1 MSQSLESTLHNLVK
15 QRLGT
20 SEVSYC
26 GITKNGYQIP
36 VLLHKGAYD
45 FSGDCAR
52 ILIIGGVNGID
63 GDVQLVLDVTE
74 TITNHFNDSNAL
86 SISYIPCLDYD
97 AYISNPQT
105 PQTEGKLT
113 HGFPPDGNY
122 FFDPEIPESRYL
134 WRWVS
139 YQAPDL
145 VIELSSGESVRIE
158 PNEAAPAFITDMDTA
173 NTISD
178 DSLIGALGRKH
189 ESNLGSI
196 PGIRITGTNEQVASK
211 TVELLHKVVNSR
223 GTDYASSSHAAAAI
237 HRRRDR
243 TAQEVSEAL
252 ASQFGYK
259 LDSPINYI
267 QGVGVSGRIRL
278 AEYKNQDVPDDIFRL
293 VDPYVD
299 DPSTSFGDAPGSA
312 SLAGAVWA
320 DDLFRVTE
328 DPRYRDYLLDLAN
341 RFDSSGVNP
350 PAPADP
356 KWRTEDMFMLGSTIG
371 RSYAL
376 TQEGHYLDLLT
387 NFLVEMGT
395 QQISGLY
402 WHDRETPFYWGRGNG
417 FAALGLAETLTYL
430 PQSHPLYADILLMY
444 QKLLNGLL
452 NYQDLSGCYHQV
464 ITLPGSYHE
473 MTSTC
478 MIGYGIARGIK
489 LGLLDQSYLPT
500 LTSLWNGAKARVT
513 ETGDVVDGCTGTG
526 ALETEQD
533 YIVREALSGY
543 DDRTGSLALW
553 FAVEMMQSADNQSD
567 QD

>member
-1 MSQSLESTLHNLVK
+1 MSKSLESTLHNLVR
-15 QRLGT
+15 QGLDA
-20 SEVSYC
+20 SDISYC
-26 GITKNGYQIP
+26 GITKNGCQIP
-36 VLLHKGAYD
+36 VLLHKGASD
-45 FSGDCAR
+45 FSGDCTR
-52 ILIIGGVNGID
+52 ILVIGGVNGTD
-63 GDVQLVLDVTE
+63 GDVQLILDVIE
-74 TITNHFNDSNAL
+74 TITNQYDSFKVL

-97 AYISNPQT
+97 AYLGNLQVPETQS
-105 PQTEGKLT
+105 KLT
-113 HGFPPDGNY
+113 HGFPPNGNY
-122 FFDPEIPESRYL
+122 FFDPEIPETRYI
-134 WRWVS
+134 WRWIS

-145 VIELSSGESVRIE
+145 VIELSSGEPVRIE
-158 PNEAAPAFITDMDTA
+158 SNEAAPTFITDMDGVSTV
-173 NTISD
+173 SD

-196 PGIRITGTNEQVASK
+196 PGVRITGTRKQVVSK
-211 TVELLHKVVNSR
+211 TLELLHKVVDSR
-223 GTDYASSSHAAAAI
+223 ATDQSSTSHAAAAI
-237 HRRRDR
+237 CKRRDR
-243 TAQEVSEAL
+243 TAQAVSEAL

-278 AEYKNQDVPDDIFRL
+278 AEHTNQDVPDDIFQL

-299 DPSTSFGDAPGSA
+299 NPSTSFGDVPGSA

-320 DDLFRVTE
+320 DDLFRVTK
-328 DPRYRDYLLDLAN
+328 DAKYKNYLLDLTN
-341 RFDSSGVNP
+341 RFDSSGSNP

-356 KWRTEDMFMLGSTIG
+356 KWRTEDMFMLGSMMG

-376 TQEGHYLDLLT
+376 TQEERYLDILT

-417 FAALGLAETLTYL
+417 FAVLGLAEALTYL

-452 NYQDLSGCYHQV
+452 KYQSPSGCYHQV
-464 ITLPGSYHE
+464 ITLPGSYQE
-473 MTSTC
+473 LTSTS
-478 MIGYGIARGIK
+478 MIGYGVARGVK

-500 LTSLWNGAKARVT
+500 LEALWNGAKARVT

-526 ALETEQD
+526 ALETEPD
-533 YIVREALSGY
+533 YIVREAMSGY

-553 FAVEMMQSADNQSD
+553 LAVEMMQLD
-567 QD
+567 

>member
-1 MSQSLESTLHNLVK
+1 MSRSLESALHNLARE
-15 QRLGT
+15 RLDT
-20 SEVSYC
+20 SDITYC

-36 VLLHKGAYD
+36 VLLHKSAYD
-45 FSGDCAR
+45 FNGHRSR
-52 ILIIGGVNGID
+52 ILIIGGVNGTD
-63 GDVQLVLDVTE
+63 SDVQLALDVIE
-74 TITNHFNDSNAL
+74 TITNNYNYFNTL
-86 SISYIPCLDYD
+86 SISYIPCLDHD
-97 AYISNPQT
+97 AYIGNPQA
-105 PQTEGKLT
+105 PQADGKLT
-113 HGFPPDGNY
+113 HGFPPNGNY
-122 FFDPEIPESRYL
+122 FFDPEIPESRYI

-145 VIELSSGESVRIE
+145 VIELSSGESIQIE
-158 PNEAAPAFITDMDTA
+158 SNEAAPALITNMDTVRSV
-173 NTISD
+173 SD

-189 ESNLGSI
+189 ESNLGPI
-196 PGIRITGTNEQVASK
+196 PGVRVTGTNTQVVSK
-211 TVELLHKVVNSR
+211 TIELLHKVMECKDTARS
-223 GTDYASSSHAAAAI
+223 SSSHAAAAI
-237 HRRRDR
+237 RKRRDR

-278 AEYKNQDVPDDIFRL
+278 AEHKNQAVPDDIFQL

-299 DPSTSFGDAPGSA
+299 NPSASFGDTPASA

-320 DDLFRVTE
+320 DDLFRVTN
-328 DPRYRDYLLDLAN
+328 DPRYKNYLLDLTN
-341 RFDSSGVNP
+341 RFDLNGSNP

-356 KWRTEDMFMLGSTIG
+356 KWRTEDMFMLGSTMG

-376 TQEGHYLDLLT
+376 TQETQYLDSLT
-387 NFLVEMGT
+387 NFLVEMST

-417 FAALGLAETLTYL
+417 FAVLGLAETLTYL
-430 PQSHPLYADILLMY
+430 PQSHPLYVDILLMY
-444 QKLLNGLL
+444 RKLLNGLL
-452 NYQDLSGCYHQV
+452 KHQNLSGCYHQV
-464 ITLPGSYHE
+464 ITLPGSYQE
-473 MTSTC
+473 LTSTC
-478 MIGYGIARGIK
+478 MIGYGIARGIR

-500 LTSLWNGAKARVT
+500 LKSLWNGAKARVT
-513 ETGDVVDGCTGTG
+513 ETGGVVDGCTGTG

-553 FAVEMMQSADNQSD
+553 FAVEMMQFD
-567 QD
+567 

>member
-1 MSQSLESTLHNLVK
+1 MSKSLESALHNLVR
-15 QRLGT
+15 QGVVA
-20 SEVSYC
+20 SDISYC

-36 VLLHKGAYD
+36 VILHRHAYD
-45 FSGDCAR
+45 FSGDCTR
-52 ILIIGGVNGID
+52 ILVIGGVNGTD
-63 GDVQLVLDVTE
+63 GEVQLALDVIE
-74 TITNHFNDSNAL
+74 TITNDSNGFNGL
-86 SISYIPCLDYD
+86 SISYIPCLNYD
-97 AYISNPQT
+97 AYISNPQA

-113 HGFPPDGNY
+113 HGFPADGNY
-122 FFDPEIPESRYL
+122 FFDPEIPESRYI

-139 YQAPDL
+139 YKAPDL
-145 VIELSSGESVRIE
+145 VIELSLGESIRIE
-158 PNEAAPAFITDMDTA
+158 PNEAAPVFIADMDTVSP
-173 NTISD
+173 ISD
-178 DSLIGALGRKH
+178 DSLIGALGRKY
-189 ESNLGSI
+189 ESSPESI
-196 PGIRITGTNEQVASK
+196 PGVRITGAKEQVVSK
-211 TVELLHKVVNSR
+211 TVELLHKVVDFR
-223 GTDYASSSHAAAAI
+223 GTDQSLSSHGAATI
-237 HRRRDR
+237 RRRRDR

-252 ASQFGYK
+252 AAQFGYK

-278 AEYKNQDVPDDIFRL
+278 AESTNQDVTDDIFQL

-299 DPSTSFGDAPGSA
+299 NPSSSFGDAPGSA

-320 DDLFRVTE
+320 DDLFRVTK
-328 DPRYRDYLLDLAN
+328 DPRYKNYLLDLAN
-341 RFDSSGVNP
+341 RFDSSGANP

-356 KWRTEDMFMLGSTIG
+356 KWRTEDMFMLGSMMG

-376 TQEGHYLDLLT
+376 TQEGQYLDLLT
-387 NFLVEMGT
+387 KFLVEMGT

-452 NYQDLSGCYHQV
+452 KYQDLSGCYHQV
-464 ITLPGSYHE
+464 ITLPGSYQE
-473 MTSTC
+473 LTSTS
-478 MIGYGIARGIK
+478 MIGYGIARGVK

-500 LTSLWNGAKARVT
+500 LASLWNGAKARVT
-513 ETGDVVDGCTGTG
+513 QTGYVIDGCTGTG
-526 ALETEQD
+526 ALETEHD

-553 FAVEMMQSADNQSD
+553 FAVEMMQFD
-567 QD
+567 

>member
-1 MSQSLESTLHNLVK
+1 MSKSLESALHNLVN
-15 QRLGT
+15 QRLDT
-20 SEVSYC
+20 SDINYC

-36 VLLHKGAYD
+36 VLLHKDAYD
-45 FSGDCAR
+45 FSGDCIR
-52 ILIIGGVNGID
+52 ILIIGGANGTD
-63 GDVQLVLDVTE
+63 DEVQLSLDAIEST
-74 TITNHFNDSNAL
+74 TNHYNDFQAL

-113 HGFPPDGNY
+113 YGFPPDGNY
-122 FFDPEIPESRYL
+122 FFDPEVPESRYI

-145 VIELSSGESVRIE
+145 VIELSFRESFRIE
-158 PNEAAPAFITDMDTA
+158 SNEAAPVFIADTGA
-173 NTISD
+173 VSSVSD

-196 PGIRITGTNEQVASK
+196 PGVRITGTNEQVVSK
-211 TVELLHKVVNSR
+211 TVELLHKAVDPRS
-223 GTDYASSSHAAAAI
+223 TDQSSSSYAAAAI
-237 HRRRDR
+237 RKRRDR

-278 AEYKNQDVPDDIFRL
+278 AEYKNQDVPDDIFQL

-299 DPSTSFGDAPGSA
+299 NPPTSFGDAPGSA

-320 DDLFRVTE
+320 DDLFRVTK
-328 DPRYRDYLLDLAN
+328 DPRYKDYLLDLAD
-341 RFDSSGVNP
+341 RFDLSGSNP

-356 KWRTEDMFMLGSTIG
+356 KWRTEDMFMLGSMMG

-376 TQEGHYLDLLT
+376 TQEGQYLDLLT

-395 QQISGLY
+395 QQISGLF

-417 FAALGLAETLTYL
+417 FAVLGLAETLTYL

-452 NYQDLSGCYHQV
+452 KYQHPSGCYHQV
-464 ITLPGSYHE
+464 ITLPGSYQE
-473 MTSTC
+473 LTSTC
-478 MIGYGIARGIK
+478 MIGYGAARGIK
-489 LGLLDQSYLPT
+489 LGLLDQSYLT
-500 LTSLWNGAKARVT
+500 ILEFLWNGAKARVT

-526 ALETEQD
+526 ALETEHD

-553 FAVEMMQSADNQSD
+553 FAVEMMHFD
-567 QD
+567 

>member
-1 MSQSLESTLHNLVK
+1 MSRSLESALHNLVR
-15 QRLGT
+15 QRLDDADI
-20 SEVSYC
+20 SYC
-26 GITKNGYQIP
+26 GITKNGCQIP
-36 VLLHKGAYD
+36 VLLHKDAYD
-45 FSGDCAR
+45 FSRDCTR
-52 ILIIGGVNGID
+52 ILIIGGINGTD
-63 GDVQLVLDVTE
+63 GDAQLTLDVIE
-74 TITNHFNDSNAL
+74 TITNHVNGFNGL

-97 AYISNPQT
+97 AYIGSPQA
-105 PQTEGKLT
+105 PQVDGKLT

-122 FFDPEIPESRYL
+122 FFDPEIPESRYI

-145 VIELSSGESVRIE
+145 VIELSLGESILIE
-158 PNEAAPAFITDMDTA
+158 SNEAASTFIADMDVESSV
-173 NTISD
+173 SD

-189 ESNLGSI
+189 QSNLGSI
-196 PGIRITGTNEQVASK
+196 PGVRIVGTSEQVALK
-211 TVELLHKVVNSR
+211 VIELLRQVVNFR
-223 GTDYASSSHAAAAI
+223 GADQSSSSLAAAAI
-237 HRRRDR
+237 RKRRDR

-252 ASQFGYK
+252 AAQFGYK

-278 AEYKNQDVPDDIFRL
+278 AEYKNQDVPDDIFQL

-299 DPSTSFGDAPGSA
+299 APSTSFGDAPGSA

-320 DDLFRVTE
+320 DDLFRVTK
-328 DPRYRDYLLDLAN
+328 DPRYKNYLLDLTN
-341 RFDSSGVNP
+341 RFDSSGSNP

-356 KWRTEDMFMLGSTIG
+356 RWRTEDMFMLGSTMG
-371 RSYAL
+371 RCYAL
-376 TQEGHYLDLLT
+376 TQDRQYLDLLT

-417 FAALGLAETLTYL
+417 FAVLGLAETLTYL
-430 PQSHPLYADILLMY
+430 PQSHPLYADILSMY

-452 NYQDLSGCYHQV
+452 KYQSPSGCYHQV
-464 ITLPGSYHE
+464 ITLPGSYQE
-473 MTSTC
+473 LTSTC
-478 MIGYGIARGIK
+478 MIGYGVARGVK

-500 LTSLWNGAKARVT
+500 LASLWNGAKARIT

-526 ALETEQD
+526 ALETERD

-553 FAVEMMQSADNQSD
+553 FAVEMMQ
-567 QD
+567 QDSWKN

>member
-1 MSQSLESTLHNLVK
+1 MSRSLESALHNLAR
-15 QRLGT
+15 QQLDA
-20 SEVSYC
+20 SDISYC

-36 VLLHKGAYD
+36 VLLHKSAYD
-45 FSGDCAR
+45 FSGDCTR
-52 ILIIGGVNGID
+52 ILVVGGVNGTND
-63 GDVQLVLDVTE
+63 NVQLALDVID
-74 TITNHFNDSNAL
+74 TITNNYNDFNSL

-113 HGFPPDGNY
+113 HGFPPNGNY
-122 FFDPEIPESRYL
+122 FFDPEIPESRYI

-139 YQAPDL
+139 YQASDL
-145 VIELSSGESVRIE
+145 VIELSLGESTKIE
-158 PNEAAPAFITDMDTA
+158 SNTAAPAFLADMNTA
-173 NTISD
+173 SPISD

-196 PGIRITGTNEQVASK
+196 PGVKITGTNEQVTLK
-211 TVELLHKVVNSR
+211 TVELLHKVVDSK
-223 GTDYASSSHAAAAI
+223 GTDQSSSSLAAAAI
-237 HRRRDR
+237 RSRRNRA
-243 TAQEVSEAL
+243 AQEVSEAL

-278 AEYKNQDVPDDIFRL
+278 AEYKNQDVPDDIFQL

-299 DPSTSFGDAPGSA
+299 NPSTSFGDAPGSA

-341 RFDSSGVNP
+341 RFDLSGSNP

-356 KWRTEDMFMLGSTIG
+356 KWRTEDMFMLGSMMG

-376 TQEGHYLDLLT
+376 TQEGQYLDILT
-387 NFLVEMGT
+387 NFLIEMGT

-417 FAALGLAETLTYL
+417 FAVLGLAETLTYL

-452 NYQDLSGCYHQV
+452 KYQNPSGCYHQV
-464 ITLPGSYHE
+464 ITLPGSYQE

-478 MIGYGIARGIK
+478 MIGYGVARGIK

-500 LTSLWNGAKARVT
+500 LGSLWNGAKARVT

-526 ALETEQD
+526 ALETEHD

-553 FAVEMMQSADNQSD
+553 FAVEMMQFD
-567 QD
+567 

>member
-1 MSQSLESTLHNLVK
+1 MSKSLESALHNLVR
-15 QRLGT
+15 QGVVA
-20 SEVSYC
+20 SDISYC

-36 VLLHKGAYD
+36 ALLHKGAYD
-45 FSGDCAR
+45 FSGDCPR
-52 ILIIGGVNGID
+52 ILVIGGVNGTD
-63 GDVQLVLDVTE
+63 GEVQLALDVIE
-74 TITNHFNDSNAL
+74 TITNDSNGFNAL
-86 SISYIPCLDYD
+86 SISYIPCLNYD
-97 AYISNPQT
+97 AYIGNLQAPET
-105 PQTEGKLT
+105 RTKLT
-113 HGFPPDGNY
+113 HGFSPNGNY
-122 FFDPEIPESRYL
+122 FSDPEIPESRYI

-139 YQAPDL
+139 YQAADL
-145 VIELSSGESVRIE
+145 VIELSLGKSIRIE
-158 PNEAAPAFITDMDTA
+158 PNEAAPVFIADMDIA
-173 NTISD
+173 SSVSD
-178 DSLIGALGRKH
+178 DSLIGALGRKY
-189 ESNLGSI
+189 ESSPGSI
-196 PGIRITGTNEQVASK
+196 PGVRITGTKEQVVSK
-211 TVELLHKVVNSR
+211 TVELLHKVVDFR
-223 GTDYASSSHAAAAI
+223 GTDQSLSSRGAAAI
-237 HRRRDR
+237 RKRRDR

-278 AEYKNQDVPDDIFRL
+278 AESTNQAVPDDIFQI
-293 VDPYVD
+293 VDSYVD
-299 DPSTSFGDAPGSA
+299 NPSTSFGDAPGSA

-320 DDLFRVTE
+320 DDLFRVTK
-328 DPRYRDYLLDLAN
+328 DPRYKNYLLDLTN
-341 RFDSSGVNP
+341 RFDSSGSNP
-350 PAPADP
+350 PTPADP
-356 KWRTEDMFMLGSTIG
+356 KWRTEDMFMLGSMMG

-376 TQEGHYLDLLT
+376 TQEGQYLDPLT

-452 NYQDLSGCYHQV
+452 KYQDLSGCYHQV
-464 ITLPGSYHE
+464 ITLPGSYQE
-473 MTSTC
+473 LTSTC

-489 LGLLDQSYLPT
+489 LGLLDSSYLPT
-500 LTSLWNGAKARVT
+500 LEALWNGAKARVT
-513 ETGDVVDGCTGTG
+513 ETGGVVDGCTGTG

-553 FAVEMMQSADNQSD
+553 FAVEMMQLD
-567 QD
+567 

>member
-1 MSQSLESTLHNLVK
+1 MSKSLESALHNLVR
-15 QRLGT
+15 QGVVA
-20 SEVSYC
+20 SDISYC

-36 VLLHKGAYD
+36 VILHKDAYD
-45 FSGDCAR
+45 FSGDCTR
-52 ILIIGGVNGID
+52 ILVIGGVNGTD
-63 GDVQLVLDVTE
+63 GEVQLALDVIE
-74 TITNHFNDSNAL
+74 TITNGSNDFNRL
-86 SISYIPCLDYD
+86 SISYIPCLNYD
-97 AYISNPQT
+97 AYIGNLQAPETQS
-105 PQTEGKLT
+105 KLLT

-122 FFDPEIPESRYL
+122 FFDSEIPESRYI

-139 YQAPDL
+139 YKAPDL
-145 VIELSSGESVRIE
+145 VIELSLGESIRIE
-158 PNEAAPAFITDMDTA
+158 PNEAAPVFIADMDTVSP
-173 NTISD
+173 ISD
-178 DSLIGALGRKH
+178 DSLIGALGRKY
-189 ESNLGSI
+189 ESSPESI
-196 PGIRITGTNEQVASK
+196 PGVRITGAKEQVVSK
-211 TVELLHKVVNSR
+211 TVELLHKVADSR
-223 GTDYASSSHAAAAI
+223 GTDQSSSSHAAAAI
-237 HRRRDR
+237 CKRRDR

-278 AEYKNQDVPDDIFRL
+278 AEYKNQEVPDDIFQL

-299 DPSTSFGDAPGSA
+299 NPSTSFGDAPGSA

-320 DDLFRVTE
+320 DDLFRVTK
-328 DPRYRDYLLDLAN
+328 DPRYKNYILDLAN
-341 RFDSSGVNP
+341 RFDSSGANP

-356 KWRTEDMFMLGSTIG
+356 KWRTEDMFMLGSMMG

-376 TQEGHYLDLLT
+376 TQEGQYLDLLT
-387 NFLVEMGT
+387 KFLVEMGT

-452 NYQDLSGCYHQV
+452 KYQDLSGCYHQV
-464 ITLPGSYHE
+464 ITLPGSYQE
-473 MTSTC
+473 LTSTC
-478 MIGYGIARGIK
+478 MIGYGVARGVK
-489 LGLLDQSYLPT
+489 LGLLDSSYLPT
-500 LTSLWNGAKARVT
+500 LEALWNGVKARVT

-553 FAVEMMQSADNQSD
+553 FAVEMMQFD
-567 QD
+567 

>member
-1 MSQSLESTLHNLVK
+1 MSRSLESALHNLARE
-15 QRLGT
+15 RLDA
-20 SEVSYC
+20 SDISYC

-36 VLLHKGAYD
+36 VLLHKSAYD
-45 FSGDCAR
+45 FNGDCSR
-52 ILIIGGVNGID
+52 ILIIGGINGTD
-63 GDVQLVLDVTE
+63 SDVQLALYVIE
-74 TITNHFNDSNAL
+74 TLTNHYNNFNAL

-105 PQTEGKLT
+105 SQTEGKLIQ
-113 HGFPPDGNY
+113 GFSPDRNY
-122 FFDPEIPESRYL
+122 FFDPEIPESRYI

-145 VIELSSGESVRIE
+145 VIELSSGESIQIE
-158 PNEAAPAFITDMDTA
+158 PNEDAPAFITDMDTA
-173 NTISD
+173 RSVSD
-178 DSLIGALGRKH
+178 NSLIAALGRKH
-189 ESNLGSI
+189 ESNLGPI
-196 PGIRITGTNEQVASK
+196 PGIRITGTSEQVVSK
-211 TVELLHKVVNSR
+211 TVELLHKAEDSR
-223 GTDYASSSHAAAAI
+223 GTDQPLSSNAAATS
-237 HRRRDR
+237 RKRRDR
-243 TAQEVSEAL
+243 TAQAVSEAL

-278 AEYKNQDVPDDIFRL
+278 AEHKNQAVPDDIFQL
-293 VDPYVD
+293 VDLYVD
-299 DPSTSFGDAPGSA
+299 NPSASFGDAPASA

-320 DDLFRVTE
+320 DDLFRVTK
-328 DPRYRDYLLDLAN
+328 DPRYKNYLLDLTN
-341 RFDSSGVNP
+341 RFDLSGANP

-356 KWRTEDMFMLGSTIG
+356 KWRTEDMFMLGSTMG

-376 TQEGHYLDLLT
+376 TQETQYLDILT

-417 FAALGLAETLTYL
+417 FAVLGLAETLTYL
-430 PQSHPLYADILLMY
+430 PQSHPLYVDILLMY
-444 QKLLNGLL
+444 RKLLNGLL
-452 NYQDLSGCYHQV
+452 KYQNPSGCYHQV
-464 ITLPGSYHE
+464 ITLPGSYQE
-473 MTSTC
+473 LTSTC

-500 LTSLWNGAKARVT
+500 LKSLWNGTKARIT
-513 ETGDVVDGCTGTG
+513 EAGDVVDGCTGTG
-526 ALETEQD
+526 ALETEHD

-553 FAVEMMQSADNQSD
+553 FAVEMMQFD
-567 QD
+567 

>member
-1 MSQSLESTLHNLVK
+1 MSKSLEPALHNLVR
-15 QRLGT
+15 QGLDA
-20 SEVSYC
+20 SEISYY

-36 VLLHKGAYD
+36 VLLHKSAYD
-45 FSGDCAR
+45 FTGDCSR
-52 ILIIGGVNGID
+52 ILIIGGVNGTD
-63 GDVQLVLDVTE
+63 GDVQLTLDVIE
-74 TITNHFNDSNAL
+74 TITNHFNDFNML
-86 SISYIPCLDYD
+86 SISYIPCLNYD
-97 AYISNPQT
+97 AYIGNPQASET
-105 PQTEGKLT
+105 QTKLT
-113 HGFPPDGNY
+113 HGFPLDGNY
-122 FFDPEIPESRYL
+122 FFDSEIPESRYI

-145 VIELSSGESVRIE
+145 LIELSLGESFRIE
-158 PNEAAPAFITDMDTA
+158 SNEAAPTFIADMGTA
-173 NTISD
+173 NPISGD
-178 DSLIGALGRKH
+178 TLIGALGQKH

-196 PGIRITGTNEQVASK
+196 PGVRITGTTEQIASK
-211 TVELLHKVVNSR
+211 TVELLHKATDSI
-223 GTDYASSSHAAAAI
+223 GTDQPLSSHAAATI
-237 HRRRDR
+237 HRRQDR
-243 TAQEVSEAL
+243 TAQAVSEAL

-278 AEYKNQDVPDDIFRL
+278 AEHMNQDVPDDIFQL

-299 DPSTSFGDAPGSA
+299 NPSTSFGDIPGSA

-320 DDLFRVTE
+320 DDLFRVTK
-328 DPRYRDYLLDLAN
+328 DPRYKNYLLDLTN
-341 RFDSSGVNP
+341 RFESDGSNP

-356 KWRTEDMFMLGSTIG
+356 KWRTEDMFMLGSMMG

-376 TQEGHYLDLLT
+376 TQERQYLDLLT

-395 QQISGLY
+395 QQISGLF

-417 FAALGLAETLTYL
+417 FAVLGLAETLTYL
-430 PQSHPLYADILLMY
+430 PQSHPLYTDILLMY

-452 NYQDLSGCYHQV
+452 KYQNPSGCYHQV
-464 ITLPGSYHE
+464 ITLPGSYQE
-473 MTSTC
+473 LTSTC

-489 LGLLDQSYLPT
+489 LGLLNRSFIPILE
-500 LTSLWNGAKARVT
+500 SLWNGAKARVT

-526 ALETEQD
+526 ALETEHD

-553 FAVEMMQSADNQSD
+553 FAVEMMQFD
-567 QD
+567 

>member
-1 MSQSLESTLHNLVK
+1 MSKSLELAIHNLV
-15 QRLGT
+15 RRNLDAWDI
-20 SEVSYC
+20 SYC

-36 VLLHKGAYD
+36 SLLHKHAYD
-45 FSGDCAR
+45 FSGDCTR
-52 ILIIGGVNGID
+52 ILVVGGVNGTD
-63 GDVQLVLDVTE
+63 DDVQLALDVID
-74 TITNHFNDSNAL
+74 TITNHSNDFNAL
-86 SISYIPCLDYD
+86 SISYIPCLNYD
-97 AYISNPQT
+97 AYIGNLQDSEAQT
-105 PQTEGKLT
+105 KLT

-122 FFDPEIPESRYL
+122 FFDPEIPESRYT

-145 VIELSSGESVRIE
+145 LIELSLGESIQIE
-158 PNEAAPAFITDMDTA
+158 LNKAAPDFIADMEAASPV
-173 NTISD
+173 SD

-189 ESNLGSI
+189 ESNPGSI
-196 PGIRITGTNEQVASK
+196 PGVRITGARKHVLSK
-211 TVELLHKVVNSR
+211 TVELLGKVVDSR
-223 GTDYASSSHAAAAI
+223 GTDQPSSSHAAAAI
-237 HRRRDR
+237 RKRRDR
-243 TAQEVSEAL
+243 SAQEVSEAL

-278 AEYKNQDVPDDIFRL
+278 AEHTNQDVPDDIFQF

-299 DPSTSFGDAPGSA
+299 DPSSSFGDAPGSA

-320 DDLFRVTE
+320 DDLFRVTK
-328 DPRYRDYLLDLAN
+328 DPRYKNYLLDLAN
-341 RFDSSGVNP
+341 RFDSSGSNP

-356 KWRTEDMFMLGSTIG
+356 KWRTEDMFMLGSMMG

-376 TQEGHYLDLLT
+376 TQEGRYLDILT

-417 FAALGLAETLTYL
+417 FAVLGLAETLTYL
-430 PQSHPLYADILLMY
+430 PQSHPLHADILLMY
-444 QKLLNGLL
+444 KKLLNGLL
-452 NYQDLSGCYHQV
+452 KYQNPSGCYHQV
-464 ITLPGSYHE
+464 ITLPGSYQE
-473 MTSTC
+473 LTSTS
-478 MIGYGIARGIK
+478 MIGYGVARGVK

-500 LTSLWNGAKARVT
+500 LASLWNGAKDRIT

-526 ALETEQD
+526 ALETEHD
-533 YIVREALSGY
+533 YIIREALSGY

-553 FAVEMMQSADNQSD
+553 FSVEMMQFD
-567 QD
+567 

>member
-1 MSQSLESTLHNLVK
+1 MSKSLESALHNLVR
-15 QRLGT
+15 QGVVA
-20 SEVSYC
+20 SDISYC

-36 VLLHKGAYD
+36 VILHRHAYD
-45 FSGDCAR
+45 FSGDCTR
-52 ILIIGGVNGID
+52 ILVIGGVNGTD
-63 GDVQLVLDVTE
+63 GEVQLALDVIE
-74 TITNHFNDSNAL
+74 TITNDSNGFNGL
-86 SISYIPCLDYD
+86 SISYIPCLNYD
-97 AYISNPQT
+97 AYISNPQA

-122 FFDPEIPESRYL
+122 FFDSEIPESRYI
-134 WRWVS
+134 WRWIS
-139 YQAPDL
+139 YKAPDL
-145 VIELSSGESVRIE
+145 VIELSLGESTRIE
-158 PNEAAPAFITDMDTA
+158 SNEDAPTFIADMDTVSPV
-173 NTISD
+173 SD
-178 DSLIGALGRKH
+178 DSLIGALGRKY
-189 ESNLGSI
+189 ESNPGSI
-196 PGIRITGTNEQVASK
+196 PGVRITGANEQVTSK
-211 TVELLHKVVNSR
+211 TVELLHKVADSR
-223 GTDYASSSHAAAAI
+223 GTDQSSSSHAAAAI
-237 HRRRDR
+237 CKRRDR

-278 AEYKNQDVPDDIFRL
+278 AEYKNQEVPDDIFQL

-299 DPSTSFGDAPGSA
+299 NPSTSFGDAPGSA

-320 DDLFRVTE
+320 DDLFRVTK
-328 DPRYRDYLLDLAN
+328 DPRYKNYLLDLAN
-341 RFDSSGVNP
+341 RFDSSGANP

-356 KWRTEDMFMLGSTIG
+356 KWRTEDMFMLGSMMG

-376 TQEGHYLDLLT
+376 TQEGQYLDLLT

-452 NYQDLSGCYHQV
+452 KYQDSSGCYHQV
-464 ITLPGSYHE
+464 ITLPGSYQE
-473 MTSTC
+473 LTSTS
-478 MIGYGIARGIK
+478 MIGYGVARGVK
-489 LGLLDQSYLPT
+489 LGLLDSSYLPT
-500 LTSLWNGAKARVT
+500 LEALWNGAKARVT

-526 ALETEQD
+526 ALETEHD

-553 FAVEMMQSADNQSD
+553 LAVEMMQFD
-567 QD
+567 

>member
-1 MSQSLESTLHNLVK
+1 MSKSLESALHNLVR
-15 QRLGT
+15 QRLDA
-20 SEVSYC
+20 SDISYC

-36 VLLHKGAYD
+36 VLLHKSAYD
-45 FSGDCAR
+45 FAADCTR
-52 ILIIGGVNGID
+52 ILIIGGTNGTD
-63 GDVQLVLDVTE
+63 SDVQLALDAIE
-74 TITNHFNDSNAL
+74 TITNHYNGFNTL

-97 AYISNPQT
+97 AYISSPQA
-105 PQTEGKLT
+105 PQTEGKLA

-122 FFDPEIPESRYL
+122 FLDPEIPESRYI
-134 WRWVS
+134 WRWIS

-145 VIELSSGESVRIE
+145 VIELSFGESIQIE
-158 PNEAAPAFITDMDTA
+158 PNEAAPDFIASMDTA
-173 NTISD
+173 GPVSD

-189 ESNLGSI
+189 QSNLGSI
-196 PGIRITGTNEQVASK
+196 PGVRITGTSEQVASK
-211 TVELLHKVVNSR
+211 TVELLHKVVQSK
-223 GTDYASSSHAAAAI
+223 GTDHSSSSHAAAAI
-237 HRRRDR
+237 RKRRDR
-243 TAQEVSEAL
+243 TAQEVSEVL

-278 AEYKNQDVPDDIFRL
+278 AEHRNQAVPDDIFQL

-299 DPSTSFGDAPGSA
+299 NPSTSFGDTPASA

-320 DDLFRVTE
+320 DDLFRMTK
-328 DPRYRDYLLDLAN
+328 DPRYKNYLLDLTN
-341 RFDSSGVNP
+341 RFDSSGSNP

-356 KWRTEDMFMLGSTIG
+356 KWRTEDMFMLGSMMG

-376 TQEGHYLDLLT
+376 TQEERYLDILT

-417 FAALGLAETLTYL
+417 FAVLGLAETLTYL

-452 NYQDLSGCYHQV
+452 TYQNPSGCYHQV
-464 ITLPGSYHE
+464 ITLPGSYQE
-473 MTSTC
+473 LTSTS

-489 LGLLDQSYLPT
+489 LGMLDQSYLPT
-500 LTSLWNGAKARVT
+500 LASLWNGVKARVT
-513 ETGDVVDGCTGTG
+513 ETGDVIDGCTGTG
-526 ALETEQD
+526 ALETEHD

-553 FAVEMMQSADNQSD
+553 FAVEMMQFD
-567 QD
+567 

>member
-1 MSQSLESTLHNLVK
+1 MSRSLESALHNLARE
-15 QRLGT
+15 RLDA
-20 SEVSYC
+20 SDISYC

-36 VLLHKGAYD
+36 VLLHKSAYD
-45 FSGDCAR
+45 FNGDRSR
-52 ILIIGGVNGID
+52 ILIIGGINGTD
-63 GDVQLVLDVTE
+63 SDVQLTLDVIEAFT
-74 TITNHFNDSNAL
+74 THYNDFNAL

-97 AYISNPQT
+97 AYISNPQA

-113 HGFPPDGNY
+113 HGFPPDGNHS
-122 FFDPEIPESRYL
+122 FDPEIPESRYI

-145 VIELSSGESVRIE
+145 VIELSLAESIQIE
-158 PNEAAPAFITDMDTA
+158 SNEAAPTFITDMDTA
-173 NTISD
+173 NPISD
-178 DSLIGALGRKH
+178 DSLIGALGRIH

-196 PGIRITGTNEQVASK
+196 PGVRITGTSSQVVSK
-211 TVELLHKVVNSR
+211 TAELLHKVVDSR
-223 GTDYASSSHAAAAI
+223 DTDQPSSSHAAAAI
-237 HRRRDR
+237 RKRRDR

-278 AEYKNQDVPDDIFRL
+278 AEHKNQAVPDDVFQL

-299 DPSTSFGDAPGSA
+299 NPSTSFGDTPASA

-320 DDLFRVTE
+320 DDLFRITK
-328 DPRYRDYLLDLAN
+328 DPRYKNYLLDLTN
-341 RFDSSGVNP
+341 RFDLSGSNP

-356 KWRTEDMFMLGSTIG
+356 KWRTEDMFMLGSTMG

-376 TQEGHYLDLLT
+376 TQEGQYLDILS
-387 NFLVEMGT
+387 NFLVKMGT

-417 FAALGLAETLTYL
+417 FAVLGLAETLTYL
-430 PQSHPLYADILLMY
+430 PQSHPLYVDIFLMY
-444 QKLLNGLL
+444 RKLLNGLL
-452 NYQDLSGCYHQV
+452 KYQNLSGCYHQV
-464 ITLPGSYHE
+464 ITLPGSYQE
-473 MTSTC
+473 LTSTC

-500 LTSLWNGAKARVT
+500 LKSLWNGTKARIT

-553 FAVEMMQSADNQSD
+553 FAVEMMQFD
-567 QD
+567 

>member
-1 MSQSLESTLHNLVK
+1 MSKSLEPALHNLVK
-15 QRLGT
+15 QRLDAAAI
-20 SEVSYC
+20 SYC

-36 VLLHKGAYD
+36 VLLHRDAYD
-45 FSGDCAR
+45 FSGNRTR
-52 ILIIGGVNGID
+52 ILIIGGINGTD
-63 GDVQLVLDVTE
+63 GNVQLALDVIE
-74 TITNHFNDSNAL
+74 TITNHYNDFNAV

-105 PQTEGKLT
+105 PQTEGKLA

-122 FFDPEIPESRYL
+122 FFDPEIPESRYI

-145 VIELSSGESVRIE
+145 LIELSLGESFRIE
-158 PNEAAPAFITDMDTA
+158 SNEAAPTLITDTDA
-173 NTISD
+173 VSLVSD

-189 ESNLGSI
+189 ESNLESI
-196 PGIRITGTNEQVASK
+196 PGIRVTGTNEQVASN
-211 TVELLHKVVNSR
+211 TVELLHKAIESKDTNRS
-223 GTDYASSSHAAAAI
+223 SSSHAAATI
-237 HRRRDR
+237 RRRRDR

-278 AEYKNQDVPDDIFRL
+278 AEHMNRDVPDDIFQL

-299 DPSTSFGDAPGSA
+299 NPPTSFGGAPGSA

-320 DDLFRVTE
+320 DDLFRITE
-328 DPRYRDYLLDLAN
+328 DPRYKNYLLDLTD
-341 RFDSSGVNP
+341 RFESDGSNP
-350 PAPADP
+350 PTPADP
-356 KWRTEDMFMLGSTIG
+356 KWRTEDMFMLGSMMG

-376 TQEGHYLDLLT
+376 TQDEQYLDLLT

-417 FAALGLAETLTYL
+417 FAVLGLAETLTYL
-430 PQSHPLYADILLMY
+430 PQSHLLYADILLMY

-452 NYQDLSGCYHQV
+452 KYQHPSGCYHQV
-464 ITLPGSYHE
+464 ITLPGSYQE
-473 MTSTC
+473 LTSTC
-478 MIGYGIARGIK
+478 MIGYGIARGIR

-500 LTSLWNGAKARVT
+500 LESLWNGTKARIT
-513 ETGDVVDGCTGTG
+513 ETGNVVDGCTGTG
-526 ALETEQD
+526 ALETEHD

-553 FAVEMMQSADNQSD
+553 FCVEMLQLD
-567 QD
+567 

>member
-1 MSQSLESTLHNLVK
+1 MSRPLESTLHNLVR
-15 QRLGT
+15 QRLAASDIT
-20 SEVSYC
+20 YC
-26 GITKNGYQIP
+26 GITKNGHQIP
-36 VLLHKGAYD
+36 VLLHKRAYD
-45 FSGDCAR
+45 FAGDCSR
-52 ILIIGGVNGID
+52 ILVIGGVNGTD
-63 GDVQLVLDVTE
+63 GDVQLSLDVIE
-74 TITNHFNDSNAL
+74 TITNHFNDFNAL

-97 AYISNPQT
+97 AYTSNPQT

-122 FFDPEIPESRYL
+122 FFDPEIPESRYI

-139 YQAPDL
+139 YQASDL
-145 VIELSSGESVRIE
+145 VIELALGESIKIE
-158 PNEAAPAFITDMDTA
+158 SNEGASDLIADMDTA
-173 NTISD
+173 NSVSD

-196 PGIRITGTNEQVASK
+196 PGVRITGTSEQVASK
-211 TVELLHKVVNSR
+211 TVELLNKVIDSR
-223 GTDYASSSHAAAAI
+223 GTDRASTSHAAATI
-237 HRRRDR
+237 HRRQDR
-243 TAQEVSEAL
+243 TAQDVSEAL
-252 ASQFGYK
+252 ALQFGYK

-278 AEYKNQDVPDDIFRL
+278 AEYKNRDVPDDIFQL

-320 DDLFRVTE
+320 DDLFRVTK
-328 DPRYRDYLLDLAN
+328 DPRYKNYLLELTN
-341 RFDSSGVNP
+341 RFDSSGSNP
-350 PAPADP
+350 PSPADP
-356 KWRTEDMFMLGSTIG
+356 KWRTEDMFMLGSMMG

-376 TQEGHYLDLLT
+376 TQEAKYLDVLA
-387 NFLVEMGT
+387 NFLIEMGT

-417 FAALGLAETLTYL
+417 FAVLGLAETLTYL

-452 NYQDLSGCYHQV
+452 KYQDLSGCYHQV
-464 ITLPGSYHE
+464 ITLPGSYQE
-473 MTSTC
+473 LTSTS
-478 MIGYGIARGIK
+478 MIGYGIARGVK
-489 LGLLDQSYLPT
+489 LGLLDQSYFPT
-500 LTSLWNGAKARVT
+500 LASLWNGAKARVT
-513 ETGDVVDGCTGTG
+513 EAGTVVDGCTGTG
-526 ALETEQD
+526 ALEMEQD

-553 FAVEMMQSADNQSD
+553 FAAEMMQFD
-567 QD
+567 

>member
-1 MSQSLESTLHNLVK
+1 MSKSLESALHNLVK
-15 QRLGT
+15 QRLDAAGI
-20 SEVSYC
+20 SYC
-26 GITKNGYQIP
+26 GITKNGHQIP
-36 VLLHKGAYD
+36 ILLHNGAYN
-45 FSGDCAR
+45 FSGDCTR
-52 ILIIGGVNGID
+52 ILIIGAANGTD
-63 GDVQLVLDVTE
+63 ENVQLALDVIEPT
-74 TITNHFNDSNAL
+74 TNHYNDFNAL

-97 AYISNPQT
+97 AYISDLQAPQT
-105 PQTEGKLT
+105 DGKLT

-122 FFDPEIPESRYL
+122 FFDPEIPESRYI

-145 VIELSSGESVRIE
+145 LIELALGESIQIE
-158 PNEAAPAFITDMDTA
+158 PNEAAPASITDMSTA
-173 NTISD
+173 CPISD

-189 ESNLGSI
+189 ESNPGSI
-196 PGIRITGTNEQVASK
+196 PGVRITATNEQVVSK
-211 TVELLHKVVNSR
+211 TVELLRKVVDSR
-223 GTDYASSSHAAAAI
+223 DTDQPSSSPAAAAI
-237 HRRRDR
+237 RKRRDR

-278 AEYKNQDVPDDIFRL
+278 AEHTNQDVPDDIFQL

-328 DPRYRDYLLDLAN
+328 DPRYKNYLLDLTN
-341 RFDSSGVNP
+341 QFDSSGANP

-356 KWRTEDMFMLGSTIG
+356 KWRTEDMFMLGSTMG

-376 TQEGHYLDLLT
+376 TQEGQYLDLLT

-417 FAALGLAETLTYL
+417 FAVLGLAETLTYL

-452 NYQDLSGCYHQV
+452 KYQDLSGCYHQV
-464 ITLPGSYHE
+464 ITLPGSYQE

-478 MIGYGIARGIK
+478 MIGYGVARGIK

-500 LTSLWNGAKARVT
+500 LTSLWNGVKSRVT

-553 FAVEMMQSADNQSD
+553 FAVEMMRL
-567 QD
+567 

>member
-1 MSQSLESTLHNLVK
+1 MSKSLEPALHNLVK
-15 QRLGT
+15 QRLDA
-20 SEVSYC
+20 SDISYC

-36 VLLHKGAYD
+36 VLLHKGAYECSRD
-45 FSGDCAR
+45 WTR
-52 ILIIGGVNGID
+52 ILIIGGVHGTD
-63 GDVQLVLDVTE
+63 DDVQLSLNAIE
-74 TITNHFNDSNAL
+74 TITNHYNGFNTL

-97 AYISNPQT
+97 AYIGNLQASEAQT
-105 PQTEGKLT
+105 KLT

-122 FFDPEIPESRYL
+122 FFDPEILESRYI
-134 WRWVS
+134 WRWIS

-145 VIELSSGESVRIE
+145 VIELSLGESIRIE
-158 PNEAAPAFITDMDTA
+158 PNEAAPAFVTDMDA
-173 NTISD
+173 ESPVSD

-189 ESNLGSI
+189 ESNPGSI
-196 PGIRITGTNEQVASK
+196 PGVRITGTNEQVASK
-211 TVELLHKVVNSR
+211 TVELLHKTVDLR
-223 GTDYASSSHAAAAI
+223 GTDQPSPSSAVAAI
-237 HRRRDR
+237 RRRRDR

-259 LDSPINYI
+259 LDFPINYI

-278 AEYKNQDVPDDIFRL
+278 AEHKNQDVPDDIFQL

-320 DDLFRVTE
+320 EDLFRVTN
-328 DPRYRDYLLDLAN
+328 DPRYKNYLLDLTN
-341 RFDSSGVNP
+341 RFDLSGSNP

-356 KWRTEDMFMLGSTIG
+356 KWRTEDMFMLGSMMG

-376 TQEGHYLDLLT
+376 TQEERYLDILT

-417 FAALGLAETLTYL
+417 FAVLGLAETLTYL
-430 PQSHPLYADILLMY
+430 PQPHPLYADILLMY

-452 NYQDLSGCYHQV
+452 KYQNPSGCYHQV
-464 ITLPGSYHE
+464 ITLPGSYQE
-473 MTSTC
+473 LTSTC
-478 MIGYGIARGIK
+478 MIGYGIARGIR
-489 LGLLDQSYLPT
+489 LGLLDQSYLPI
-500 LTSLWNGAKARVT
+500 LKSLWNGTKARVT

-526 ALETEQD
+526 ALETEYD

-553 FAVEMMQSADNQSD
+553 FAVEMMQFD
-567 QD
+567 

>member
-1 MSQSLESTLHNLVK
+1 MSQSLESVLHNLVR
-15 QRLGT
+15 QRL
-20 SEVSYC
+20 EALDISYC
-26 GITKNGYQIP
+26 GITKNRYQIP
-36 VLLHKGAYD
+36 VLLHKDAYD
-45 FSGDCAR
+45 FLGDCTR
-52 ILIIGGVNGID
+52 ILVIGGVNGTD
-63 GDVQLVLDVTE
+63 GDVQLTLDVIE
-74 TITNHFNDSNAL
+74 TITNHSNGFNAL

-97 AYISNPQT
+97 AYISNPQP

-113 HGFPPDGNY
+113 HGFPPGGNY
-122 FFDPEIPESRYL
+122 FFDPETPESRYI

-139 YQAPDL
+139 YQASDL
-145 VIELSSGESVRIE
+145 VIELSFGESVRIE
-158 PNEAAPAFITDMDTA
+158 SNEAVPAFNADMDTV
-173 NTISD
+173 NTVSD

-189 ESNLGSI
+189 ESNLGAI
-196 PGIRITGTNEQVASK
+196 PGIRITGTSEQVASK
-211 TVELLHKVVNSR
+211 TVELLHKVVDLRS
-223 GTDYASSSHAAAAI
+223 TDQSSPSSAVAAI
-237 HRRRDR
+237 RKRTDR

-252 ASQFGYK
+252 ASQFGYQ

-278 AEYKNQDVPDDIFRL
+278 AEHKNQDVPDDIFQL

-299 DPSTSFGDAPGSA
+299 NPPTSFGDAPGSA

-320 DDLFRVTE
+320 DDLFRVTK
-328 DPRYRDYLLDLAN
+328 DARYKNYLLDLAN
-341 RFDSSGVNP
+341 RFDSSGANP

-356 KWRTEDMFMLGSTIG
+356 KWRTEDMFMLGSMMG

-376 TQEGHYLDLLT
+376 TQEEQYLDILT

-417 FAALGLAETLTYL
+417 FAVLGLAETLTYL
-430 PQSHPLYADILLMY
+430 PKSHPLHADILLMY

-452 NYQDLSGCYHQV
+452 KYQNPSGCYHQV
-464 ITLPGSYHE
+464 ITLPGSYQE
-473 MTSTC
+473 LTSTS
-478 MIGYGIARGIK
+478 MIGYGIAKGIK
-489 LGLLDQSYLPT
+489 LGLLDQSYIPILE
-500 LTSLWNGAKARVT
+500 SLWNGVKARVT

-526 ALETEQD
+526 ALETEHD

-553 FAVEMMQSADNQSD
+553 FAVEMMQFD
-567 QD
+567 

>member
-1 MSQSLESTLHNLVK
+1 MSRSLESALHNLAR
-15 QRLGT
+15 QQLDA
-20 SEVSYC
+20 SDISYC
-26 GITKNGYQIP
+26 GITKNGHQIP
-36 VLLHKGAYD
+36 VLLHKSAYD
-45 FSGDCAR
+45 FSGDCTR
-52 ILIIGGVNGID
+52 ILVVGGVNGTND
-63 GDVQLVLDVTE
+63 NVQLALDVID
-74 TITNHFNDSNAL
+74 TITNNYNDFNSL

-113 HGFPPDGNY
+113 HGFPPNGNY

-134 WRWVS
+134 WRWIS

-145 VIELSSGESVRIE
+145 VVELALGESIQFKS
-158 PNEAAPAFITDMDTA
+158 NEAAPAFIADMDTA
-173 NTISD
+173 SPISD

-196 PGIRITGTNEQVASK
+196 PGAKITGTSEQVASK
-211 TVELLHKVVNSR
+211 TVELLHKVVESR
-223 GTDYASSSHAAAAI
+223 GTDLSSSSLAAAAI
-237 HRRRDR
+237 CKRRDR
-243 TAQEVSEAL
+243 TAQEASEAL

-278 AEYKNQDVPDDIFRL
+278 AEYKNQDVPDDIFQL

-299 DPSTSFGDAPGSA
+299 NPSTSFGDVPGSA

-320 DDLFRVTE
+320 DDLFRVTN
-328 DPRYRDYLLDLAN
+328 DPRYKNYLLDLTN
-341 RFDSSGVNP
+341 RFDSSGANP

-356 KWRTEDMFMLGSTIG
+356 KWRTEDMFMLGSMMG

-376 TQEGHYLDLLT
+376 TQEVRYLDILT

-402 WHDRETPFYWGRGNG
+402 WHDIETPFYWGRGNG
-417 FAALGLAETLTYL
+417 FAVLGLAETLTYL

-452 NYQDLSGCYHQV
+452 KYQNPSGCYHQV
-464 ITLPGSYHE
+464 ITLPGSYQE

-478 MIGYGIARGIK
+478 MIGYGVARGIK

-500 LTSLWNGAKARVT
+500 LGSLWNGAKARVT

-526 ALETEQD
+526 ALETEHD

-553 FAVEMMQSADNQSD
+553 FAVEMMQFD
-567 QD
+567 

>member
-1 MSQSLESTLHNLVK
+1 MSKSLEPALHNLVK
-15 QRLGT
+15 QRLDV
-20 SEVSYC
+20 SDISYC

-45 FSGDCAR
+45 FSGGCTR
-52 ILIIGGVNGID
+52 ILVIGGANATE
-63 GDVQLVLDVTE
+63 GDVQLTLNVTE
-74 TITNHFNDSNAL
+74 TITNHYNGFNAL

-97 AYISNPQT
+97 AYISSPQT
-105 PQTEGKLT
+105 SQVQGKLT

-122 FFDPEIPESRYL
+122 FFDPEIPESRYI
-134 WRWVS
+134 WRWLS

-145 VIELSSGESVRIE
+145 VIELSLGEPIQIE
-158 PNEAAPAFITDMDTA
+158 PNEVAPDFITDMNTA
-173 NTISD
+173 SPISD

-196 PGIRITGTNEQVASK
+196 PGVRITGTSEQVVSK
-211 TVELLHKVVNSR
+211 TIELLHKVVDYR
-223 GTDYASSSHAAAAI
+223 GTDQPLSSHAAATI
-237 HRRRDR
+237 RRRRDR

-278 AEYKNQDVPDDIFRL
+278 AEQMNQDVPDDIFQL

-299 DPSTSFGDAPGSA
+299 DPPTSFGDAPGSA

-320 DDLFRVTE
+320 DDLFRVTK
-328 DPRYRDYLLDLAN
+328 DPRYKNYLLDLTN
-341 RFDSSGVNP
+341 RFDSSGSNP

-356 KWRTEDMFMLGSTIG
+356 KWRTEDMFMLGSTMG
-371 RSYAL
+371 RSYTL
-376 TQEGHYLDLLT
+376 TQEGQYLDLLT

-417 FAALGLAETLTYL
+417 FAVLGLAETLTYL
-430 PQSHPLYADILLMY
+430 PQSHPLYADTLLMY

-452 NYQDLSGCYHQV
+452 KYQNPSGCYHQV
-464 ITLPGSYHE
+464 ITLPGSYQE
-473 MTSTC
+473 LTSTC

-489 LGLLDQSYLPT
+489 LEVLDQSYLPT
-500 LTSLWNGAKARVT
+500 LASLWNGVKARVT

-526 ALETEQD
+526 ALETEHD

-553 FAVEMMQSADNQSD
+553 FAVEMIQFD
-567 QD
+567 

>member
-1 MSQSLESTLHNLVK
+1 MSRSLESALHNLVK
-15 QRLGT
+15 QRLDA
-20 SEVSYC
+20 SDISYC

-36 VLLHKGAYD
+36 VLLHKSAYD
-45 FSGDCAR
+45 FTGDCSR
-52 ILIIGGVNGID
+52 ILVIGGVNGTD
-63 GDVQLVLDVTE
+63 GDVQLVLDAIE
-74 TITNHFNDSNAL
+74 TITTNYNSFNAL

-97 AYISNPQT
+97 AYISNPQA
-105 PQTEGKLT
+105 PQTEGELT

-122 FFDPEIPESRYL
+122 FFDPEIPESRYI
-134 WRWVS
+134 WRWIS

-145 VIELSSGESVRIE
+145 VIELSLGESILIE
-158 PNEAAPAFITDMDTA
+158 SNEAVSTFIADIDIA
-173 NTISD
+173 SSVSD
-178 DSLIGALGRKH
+178 DSLIGALGQKH

-196 PGIRITGTNEQVASK
+196 PGVRITGTSEQAASK
-211 TVELLHKVVNSR
+211 TVELLHKVVQST
-223 GTDYASSSHAAAAI
+223 GTDHSSSSHAAAAI
-237 HRRRDR
+237 RKRRDR
-243 TAQEVSEAL
+243 TAQAVSEAL

-278 AEYKNQDVPDDIFRL
+278 AEYKNQAVPDDIFQL

-299 DPSTSFGDAPGSA
+299 NPSTSFGDTPGSA

-320 DDLFRVTE
+320 DDLFRVTK
-328 DPRYRDYLLDLAN
+328 DPRYKNYLLDLTN
-341 RFDSSGVNP
+341 RFDSSGSNP

-356 KWRTEDMFMLGSTIG
+356 KWRTEDMFMLGSTMG
-371 RSYAL
+371 RCYAL
-376 TQEGHYLDLLT
+376 TQDRQYLDLLT

-417 FAALGLAETLTYL
+417 FAVLGLAETLTYL
-430 PQSHPLYADILLMY
+430 PQSHPLYTDILLMY

-452 NYQDLSGCYHQV
+452 KYQHPSGCYHQV
-464 ITLPGSYHE
+464 ITLPGSYQE
-473 MTSTC
+473 LTSTS
-478 MIGYGIARGIK
+478 MIGYGVARGVK

-500 LTSLWNGAKARVT
+500 LASLWNGAKARVT

-526 ALETEQD
+526 ALETEHD

-553 FAVEMMQSADNQSD
+553 FSVEMMQFD
-567 QD
+567 

>member
-1 MSQSLESTLHNLVK
+1 MSRSLESALHNLARE
-15 QRLGT
+15 RLDA
-20 SEVSYC
+20 SDISYC

-36 VLLHKGAYD
+36 VLLHKSAYD
-45 FSGDCAR
+45 FNGDCSR
-52 ILIIGGVNGID
+52 ILIIGGINGTD
-63 GDVQLVLDVTE
+63 SDVQLALYVIE
-74 TITNHFNDSNAL
+74 TLTNHYNNFNAL

-105 PQTEGKLT
+105 SQTEGKLIQ
-113 HGFPPDGNY
+113 GFSPDGNY
-122 FFDPEIPESRYL
+122 FFDPEVPESRYI

-145 VIELSSGESVRIE
+145 VIELSSGESIQIE
-158 PNEAAPAFITDMDTA
+158 PNEDAPAFITDMDTA
-173 NTISD
+173 RSVSD
-178 DSLIGALGRKH
+178 NSLIAALGRKH
-189 ESNLGSI
+189 ESNLGPI
-196 PGIRITGTNEQVASK
+196 PGVRITGTNTQVVSK
-211 TVELLHKVVNSR
+211 TVELLHKVMECKDTARS
-223 GTDYASSSHAAAAI
+223 SSSHAAAAI
-237 HRRRDR
+237 RKRRDR
-243 TAQEVSEAL
+243 TAQAVSEAL

-278 AEYKNQDVPDDIFRL
+278 AEHKNQDVPDDIFQL

-299 DPSTSFGDAPGSA
+299 NPSTSFGDTPASA

-320 DDLFRVTE
+320 DDLFRVTK
-328 DPRYRDYLLDLAN
+328 DPRYKNYLLDLTN
-341 RFDSSGVNP
+341 RFDLSGANP

-356 KWRTEDMFMLGSTIG
+356 KWRTEDMFMLGSTMG

-376 TQEGHYLDLLT
+376 TQETQYLDILT

-417 FAALGLAETLTYL
+417 FAVLGLAETLTYL
-430 PQSHPLYADILLMY
+430 PQSHPLYVDILLMY
-444 QKLLNGLL
+444 RKLLNGLL
-452 NYQDLSGCYHQV
+452 KYQNPSGCYHQV
-464 ITLPGSYHE
+464 ITLPGSYQE
-473 MTSTC
+473 LTSTC

-500 LTSLWNGAKARVT
+500 LKSLWNGTKARIT
-513 ETGDVVDGCTGTG
+513 EAGDVVDGCTGTG
-526 ALETEQD
+526 ALETEHD

-553 FAVEMMQSADNQSD
+553 FAVEMMQFD
-567 QD
+567 

>member
-1 MSQSLESTLHNLVK
+1 MSKALESALHNLVR
-15 QRLGT
+15 QRFDDAKI
-20 SEVSYC
+20 SYC

-36 VLLHKGAYD
+36 VLLHKSAYD
-45 FSGDCAR
+45 FFRDCAR
-52 ILIIGGVNGID
+52 ILIIGGVNGTD
-63 GDVQLVLDVTE
+63 GAIQLSLDAIE
-74 TITNHFNDSNAL
+74 TITNHYNDFNAL

-97 AYISNPQT
+97 AYISNPQA

-122 FFDPEIPESRYL
+122 FFDPEIPESRYI

-145 VIELSSGESVRIE
+145 VIELSLGESIRIE
-158 PNEAAPAFITDMDTA
+158 SNEAAPTFIPDMDTA
-173 NTISD
+173 SPISD

-189 ESNLGSI
+189 ESNPGSI
-196 PGIRITGTNEQVASK
+196 PGVRITGTNEQVASK
-211 TVELLHKVVNSR
+211 MVELLHKVIDSR
-223 GTDYASSSHAAAAI
+223 GTDRASVSHAAAAI
-237 HRRRDR
+237 RKRRDR

-278 AEYKNQDVPDDIFRL
+278 AEYKNQDVPDDIFQL

-299 DPSTSFGDAPGSA
+299 NPSTSFGDTPGSA

-320 DDLFRVTE
+320 DDLFRVTK
-328 DPRYRDYLLDLAN
+328 DPRYKNYLLDLTN
-341 RFDSSGVNP
+341 RFDSSGSNP
-350 PAPADP
+350 PSPADP
-356 KWRTEDMFMLGSTIG
+356 KWRTEDMFMLGSTMG

-376 TQEGHYLDLLT
+376 TQEGRYLDLLT

-417 FAALGLAETLTYL
+417 FAVLGLAETLTYL

-452 NYQDLSGCYHQV
+452 RYQNPSGCYHQV
-464 ITLPGSYHE
+464 ITLPGSYQE
-473 MTSTC
+473 LTSTS
-478 MIGYGIARGIK
+478 MIGYGVARGVK

-500 LTSLWNGAKARVT
+500 LASLWNGVKARVT

-533 YIVREALSGY
+533 YVVREALSGY

-553 FAVEMMQSADNQSD
+553 FAVEMMQSVNNPS
-567 QD
+567 

>member
-1 MSQSLESTLHNLVK
+1 MSKSLESALHNLVR
-15 QRLGT
+15 QGVVA
-20 SEVSYC
+20 SDISYC

-36 VLLHKGAYD
+36 VILHKGAYD

-52 ILIIGGVNGID
+52 IMIIGGVSGTD
-63 GDVQLVLDVTE
+63 GEVQLALDVIE
-74 TITNHFNDSNAL
+74 TITNDSNGFNTL
-86 SISYIPCLDYD
+86 SISYIPCVNYD
-97 AYISNPQT
+97 AYIGNLQAPETQS
-105 PQTEGKLT
+105 KLT

-122 FFDPEIPESRYL
+122 FFDPEIPESRYI
-134 WRWVS
+134 WRWIS
-139 YQAPDL
+139 YKAPDL
-145 VIELSSGESVRIE
+145 VIELSLGESTRIE
-158 PNEAAPAFITDMDTA
+158 SNEDAPTFIADMDTVSPV
-173 NTISD
+173 SD

-189 ESNLGSI
+189 ESNPGSI
-196 PGIRITGTNEQVASK
+196 PGVRITGANEQVASK
-211 TVELLHKVVNSR
+211 TVELLHKVADSR
-223 GTDYASSSHAAAAI
+223 GTDQSSSSHAAAAI
-237 HRRRDR
+237 CKRRDR

-278 AEYKNQDVPDDIFRL
+278 AEYKNQEVPDDIFQL

-299 DPSTSFGDAPGSA
+299 NPSTSFGDAPGSA

-320 DDLFRVTE
+320 DDLFRVTK
-328 DPRYRDYLLDLAN
+328 DTRYKNYLLDLAN
-341 RFDSSGVNP
+341 RFDSSGSNP

-356 KWRTEDMFMLGSTIG
+356 KWRTEDMFMLGSMMG

-376 TQEGHYLDLLT
+376 TQEGQYLDLLT

-452 NYQDLSGCYHQV
+452 KYQDSSGCYHQV
-464 ITLPGSYHE
+464 ITLPGSYQE
-473 MTSTC
+473 LTSTS
-478 MIGYGIARGIK
+478 MIGYGVARGVK
-489 LGLLDQSYLPT
+489 LGLLDSSYLPT
-500 LTSLWNGAKARVT
+500 LEALWNGAKARVT

-553 FAVEMMQSADNQSD
+553 LAVEMMQLD
-567 QD
+567 

>member
-1 MSQSLESTLHNLVK
+1 MSKSLESVLHNLVR
-15 QRLGT
+15 QRLDAADI
-20 SEVSYC
+20 SYC

-36 VLLHKGAYD
+36 VLLHKSAYD

-52 ILIIGGVNGID
+52 ILIIGGGSGTD
-63 GDVQLVLDVTE
+63 DDVQLTLDVIE
-74 TITNHFNDSNAL
+74 TVTNHFNDSNAL

-97 AYISNPQT
+97 AYISSPQT
-105 PQTEGKLT
+105 PQTEGKLA

-122 FFDPEIPESRYL
+122 FFDPEIPESRYI
-134 WRWVS
+134 WRWIS

-145 VIELSSGESVRIE
+145 VIELALAESIQFE
-158 PNEAAPAFITDMDTA
+158 SNEAAPAFIADMDTA
-173 NTISD
+173 NPISD

-196 PGIRITGTNEQVASK
+196 PGVRTTGTSEQVASE
-211 TVELLHKVVNSR
+211 TVKLLHKVADAR
-223 GTDYASSSHAAAAI
+223 GTDQSSSSLAAAAI
-237 HRRRDR
+237 RRRRDR

-278 AEYKNQDVPDDIFRL
+278 AEYKNQDVPDDIFQL

-299 DPSTSFGDAPGSA
+299 APSTSFGDAPGSA

-320 DDLFRVTE
+320 DDLFRVTK
-328 DPRYRDYLLDLAN
+328 DTRYKNYLLDLTN
-341 RFDSSGVNP
+341 RFDSSGANP
-350 PAPADP
+350 PTPADP
-356 KWRTEDMFMLGSTIG
+356 KWRTEDMFMLGSTMG

-376 TQEGHYLDLLT
+376 TQDEQYLDRLT

-417 FAALGLAETLTYL
+417 FAVLGLAETLTYL

-452 NYQDLSGCYHQV
+452 KYQDLSGCYHQV
-464 ITLPGSYHE
+464 ITLPGSYQE
-473 MTSTC
+473 LTSTS
-478 MIGYGIARGIK
+478 MIGYGVARGVK
-489 LGLLDQSYLPT
+489 LGLLDSSYLPI
-500 LTSLWNGAKARVT
+500 LASLWNGTKARVT
-513 ETGDVVDGCTGTG
+513 ETGNVVDGCTGTG
-526 ALETEQD
+526 ALETEHD

-553 FAVEMMQSADNQSD
+553 FAVEMMQ
-567 QD
+567 QDSWKN